1 MTSDIVTAIISSS
14 VGFISII
21 SGAAVSIYSIKSSA
35 ITKRQ
40 QKIAKEILDA
50 LSNFHEL
57 EEEYIKKLIDARTKN
72 GEKTFVTHDAIV
84 KEMRKALRERN
95 IDFDCSP
102 SDITWYKKNMDL
114 TDN

>member
-1 MTSDIVTAIISSS
+1 M
-14 VGFISII
+14 
-21 SGAAVSIYSIKSSA
+21 KSNA

-40 QKIAKEILDA
+40 QKIAKEILDN

-72 GEKTFVTHDAIV
+72 GEKTFITHDAIV

-95 IDFDCSP
+95 IDFYCSP

-114 TDN
+114 ADT